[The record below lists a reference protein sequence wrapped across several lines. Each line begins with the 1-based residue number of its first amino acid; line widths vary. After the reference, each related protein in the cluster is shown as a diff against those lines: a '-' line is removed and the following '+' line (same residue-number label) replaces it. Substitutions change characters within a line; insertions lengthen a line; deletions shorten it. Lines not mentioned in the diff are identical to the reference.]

1 MSGSPTSNTGVR
13 TTSSAGCA
21 ASPEQMG
28 TEVPETIKVC
38 TVVIKDDAGRVLT
51 VRKRGTNALML
62 PGGKPEQGESVK
74 DTAAREVAE
83 ELGIALDLN
92 VLRELGT
99 LSGPAANRSE
109 EHTSELQ
116 SRFDLVCRLLLEKK
130 KALTASRV
138 STRRGRAAVWY
149 PYAASK

>member
-1 MSGSPTSNTGVR
+1 
-13 TTSSAGCA
+13 
-21 ASPEQMG
+21 MG

-83 ELGIALDLN
+83 ELGVALDLKVLHELIKLPPERRTVRLTMHSSSQKN
-92 VLRELGT
+92 VW
-99 LSGPAANRSE
+99 NKI
-109 EHTSELQ
+109 TSAKG
-116 SRFDLVCRLLLEKK
+116 LLP
-130 KALTASRV
+130 
-138 STRRGRAAVWY
+138 RRGA
-149 PYAASK
+149 

>member
-1 MSGSPTSNTGVR
+1 MSGSPTSSTGVR

-21 ASPEQMG
+21 GSPEQMG
-28 TEVPETIKVC
+28 TEVPETINVC
-38 TVVIKDDAGRVLT
+38 TVVIKDDVGRVLT

-83 ELGIALDLN
+83 ELGMALDLN

-99 LSGPAANRSE
+99 FSGPAAN
-109 EHTSELQ
+109 EHG
-116 SRFDLVCRLLLEKK
+116 CRDRK
-130 KALTASRV
+130 
-138 STRRGRAAVWY
+138 STRLNSSHVAISYAVFC
-149 PYAASK
+149 